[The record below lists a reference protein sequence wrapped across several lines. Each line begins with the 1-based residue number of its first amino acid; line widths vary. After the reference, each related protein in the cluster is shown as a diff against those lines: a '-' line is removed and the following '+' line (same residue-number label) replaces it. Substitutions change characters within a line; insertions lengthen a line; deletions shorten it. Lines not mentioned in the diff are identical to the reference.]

1 MYATSP
7 QRTARRF
14 VSIAADPVGR
24 TRSAAHGSLPFFL
37 LLIAAATSFPQSQR
51 GLQTKSAT
59 TAVAPAQK
67 LDFSGGQ
74 LPSNLVPIDP
84 DELYRVAS
92 RTLPIP
98 EKSQFETTAQ
108 YQARVEASAQ
118 KVLLRGLKVSDD
130 FAFVLR
136 PSSRATSGHLQ
147 KRDDFL
153 NYVFDDFVETAYDA
167 DSKQM
172 SVSIPTSNGDISH
185 DKNSVTAI
193 HLSITYGG
201 PYVGQTA
208 FGAKRL
214 VRAIRTDTLDLDW
227 TTDLDGKSWLPD
239 GLSLTVE
246 PDEAR
251 ALSGDIEVI
260 MIGRLRDPFTSHWVG
275 GTEASLEQIEPID
288 ITLVHRVLY
297 ISLDRIIIANGRTG
311 AILKQTS
318 RQEFIEKNR
327 AELEKHR
334 AEFPLSVEFRGED
347 VPFSDARCEH
357 FPLDF
362 FSMDYSVDGGEEN
375 HVTVRG
381 PLQIE
386 ARKYVDVRIEYCY
399 IPKVQAFVNGR
410 PYKLSCEYQEQY
422 IADDSKC
429 ARIQLEPQQSAPST
443 KSASQ

>member
-1 MYATSP
+1 M
-7 QRTARRF
+7 
-14 VSIAADPVGR
+14 
-24 TRSAAHGSLPFFL
+24 
-37 LLIAAATSFPQSQR
+37 SFPQTQR
-51 GLQTKSAT
+51 DLKTKSA
-59 TAVAPAQK
+59 AIPIVPSQN
-67 LDFSGGQ
+67 LDFSGGR
-74 LPSNLVPIDP
+74 LPSNFVPIDP

-118 KVLLRGLKVSDD
+118 KVLLRGLKISDD

-147 KRDDFL
+147 KQDDFL
-153 NYVFDDFVETAYDA
+153 NYVFDDFVKTEYDA

-172 SVSIPTSNGDISH
+172 SVSIPTNNGDISH

-193 HLSITYGG
+193 HLSITNGG
-201 PYVGQTA
+201 PYVGQTV

-214 VRAIRTDTLDLDW
+214 VRAVRADTLELDW
-227 TTDLDGKSWLPD
+227 TTDLDGTSWLP
-239 GLSLTVE
+239 GGFSLTVE
-246 PDEAR
+246 PGEAR

-260 MIGRLRDPFTSHWVG
+260 MIGRLRDPFASHWVG

-288 ITLVHRVLY
+288 ITLLHRVLY

-318 RQEFIEKNR
+318 RQEIIEKNR

-334 AEFPLSVEFRGED
+334 AEFPLTVEFRGEE

-362 FSMDYSVDGGEEN
+362 FTIDYSVDGGEEN
-375 HVTVRG
+375 HVYVRG

-399 IPKVQAFVNGR
+399 IPRVQAFVNGR

-429 ARIQLEPQQSAPST
+429 ARIQLEPQQNAPST
-443 KSASQ
+443 KSANQ

>member
-1 MYATSP
+1 MKDNQRFAPMLSP
-7 QRTARRF
+7 IPAARL
-14 VSIAADPVGR
+14 GR
-24 TRSAAHGSLPFFL
+24 TWRILCGCLPLAL
-37 LLIAAATSFPQSQR
+37 LVAAAAMSFPQTQQS
-51 GLQTKSAT
+51 LNTKSAT
-59 TAVAPAQK
+59 IPMVPAQN
-67 LDFSGGQ
+67 LDFSGGR
-74 LPSNLVPIDP
+74 LPPNFAAIDP

-92 RTLPIP
+92 KTLPIP

-108 YQARVEASAQ
+108 YRARVEASAH
-118 KVLLRGLKVSDD
+118 KVLLRGLKLSDD

-136 PSSRATSGHLQ
+136 PSSRAASGRLQ
-147 KRDDFL
+147 KRDGFL
-153 NYVFDDFVETAYDA
+153 NYVFDDFVETEYDA

-172 SVSIPTSNGDISH
+172 SVSIPTNNGDVSH

-193 HLSITYGG
+193 HLSLTYGG

-214 VRAIRTDTLDLDW
+214 VRAVRTDTLDLDW
-227 TTDLDGKSWLPD
+227 TTDLDGKNWLPD

-251 ALSGDIEVI
+251 ALSGDIEVV

-288 ITLVHRVLY
+288 IALLHRVLY

-311 AILKQTS
+311 AILEQTS
-318 RQEFIEKNR
+318 RQEIIEKNQ
-327 AELEKHR
+327 AELERHR
-334 AEFPLSVEFRGED
+334 AEFPLTVEFRGED
-347 VPFSDARCEH
+347 VPFTDARCEH

-386 ARKYVDVRIEYCY
+386 ARKYLDVRIEYCY
-399 IPKVQAFVNGR
+399 IPRVQALVNGR
-410 PYKLSCEYQEQY
+410 PYRLSCEYQEQY

-429 ARIQLEPQQSAPST
+429 ARIQLEPQQSAPPT
-443 KSASQ
+443 KSPNQ

>member
-1 MYATSP
+1 MRKLRTYCLGFAPISSPMPAVFRGRMWRTVYVCLPLVPLLTATAISFP
-7 QRTARRF
+7 QTQQNLKA
-14 VSIAADPVGR
+14 
-24 TRSAAHGSLPFFL
+24 RSAAIP
-37 LLIAAATSFPQSQR
+37 IVPSQN
-51 GLQTKSAT
+51 
-59 TAVAPAQK
+59 
-67 LDFSGGQ
+67 LDFSGGR
-74 LPSNLVPIDP
+74 LPSNFVPIDP

-92 RTLPIP
+92 KALPIP

-108 YQARVEASAQ
+108 YQSRVEASAH
-118 KVLLRGLKVSDD
+118 KVLLRGLKLGDD

-136 PSSRATSGHLQ
+136 PSSRAASRRLQ

-153 NYVFDDFVETAYDA
+153 NYVFDDFVETEYDA

-172 SVSIPTSNGDISH
+172 SVSIPTNNGDVSH

-193 HLSITYGG
+193 RLSLTYGE

-214 VRAIRTDTLDLDW
+214 VRAVKTDTLDLDW
-227 TTDLDGKSWLPD
+227 TTDLDGKNWLPD

-251 ALSGDIEVI
+251 ALSGDVEVI
-260 MIGRLRDPFTSHWVG
+260 MIGRLRAPFTSHWVG

-288 ITLVHRVLY
+288 ITLLHRVLY
-297 ISLDRIIIANGRTG
+297 ISLDRVIIANGRTG

-318 RQEFIEKNR
+318 RQEVIEKNQ

-334 AEFPLSVEFRGED
+334 AEFPLAVEFRGED
-347 VPFSDARCEH
+347 VPFTDARCEH

-399 IPKVQAFVNGR
+399 IPRVRALVNGR
-410 PYKLSCEYQEQY
+410 PYKLSCDYQEQY

-429 ARIQLEPQQSAPST
+429 ARIQIEPQQSAPSN
-443 KSASQ
+443 